1 MARLRLHRRQLVVVG
16 SALLAVVVAV
26 VVYLLVRDD
35 SAGGDKLQTAT
46 AQRGALTETV
56 DASFTFQFASTSTLS
71 APTSAATSS
80 SSSRTTSQGSGGA
93 GGVVTA
99 VPLVAGQ
106 QLNGIVQLFAL
117 NNTLVYGIPSS
128 APFYRDLVSGDQGDD
143 IHALQQALTAAGY
156 DTQQDTDGTFGSRTL
171 NALERF
177 QVDNGLPET
186 GSLSLSQFVSYPPGS
201 TVIDVKAAVGQTLQ
215 SGATVADLGVGPMVA
230 NALVSQTDFPN
241 VKLGQLATLAIDS
254 APGTD
259 VPGAVFGLG
268 TQAATQTQ
276 AAGSSSP
283 VQLGVTVAP
292 TAPLPPDTRAGMTG
306 QAHIDIVNRQNVVIV
321 PTSAVRGTGN
331 SPTVQVVSNGKQ
343 QTRPVVTGLTTGSQ
357 TEIVTGLQPG
367 EVVVTGTIAPAQTAT
382 TTTSG
387 LGGER
392 GGTGGFGGG
401 GGRGGGGTGSQGGGG
416 GGLGR

>member
-1 MARLRLHRRQLVVVG
+1 MTRMRLDRRRLFVAG
-16 SALLAVVVAV
+16 SALLAAVVAV
-26 VVYLLVRDD
+26 VVFLVTRSG
-35 SAGGDKLQTAT
+35 SAGGDKLQTASS
-46 AQRGALTETV
+46 QRGNLTETV
-56 DASFTFQFASTSTLS
+56 DASFTFQFASMSTLPVPAS
-71 APTSAATSS
+71 AGTSS
-80 SSSRTTSQGSGGA
+80 SSSRTTSQGSGGG

-99 VPLVAGQ
+99 VMVAAGQ
-106 QLNGIVQLFAL
+106 QLNGIVQLYAL
-117 NNTLVYGIPSS
+117 NNMLVYGIPSS
-128 APFYRDLVSGDQGDD
+128 TPFYRDLVSGEQGDD
-143 IHALQQALTAAGY
+143 IQALQQALTAAGY
-156 DTQQDTDGTFGSRTL
+156 GTQQDTDGTFGSGTL

-177 QVDNGLPET
+177 QVDNGLTET

-201 TVIDVKAAVGQTLQ
+201 TVIGVKAAVGQSVQ
-215 SGATVADLGVGPMVA
+215 SGATVADLGVGSLVA

-331 SPTVQVVSNGKQ
+331 SPTVQVVKNGTQ

-382 TTTSG
+382 ATTG
-387 LGGER
+387 LGGQR
-392 GGTGGFGGG
+392 RGTGGVG
-401 GGRGGGGTGSQGGGG
+401 GGGGTGGQGGGG